1 MNAAL
6 AAHLWQ
12 STWFAVAVGLLT
24 LLFRRNRARVR
35 FALWLCASMKFLVPF
50 APLID
55 FARQLAPPA
64 PAPAFAEQL
73 AIRLA
78 VPAGPV
84 ARAAAAVPPSTGW
97 LAAAMVA
104 LWAAGLA
111 TLALMRFRGWR
122 RVRAALRAS
131 RSLAVEAA
139 VPVRASAG
147 LLEPG
152 AVGVWRPVLLI
163 PAGIEDRLTPA
174 QFASVLAHELCHV
187 RRRDNLTASVHMA
200 VEALFWFHP
209 LVWWVGARMME
220 ERERA
225 CDEGVLSLGSEP
237 KDYAEA
243 ILGVCRL
250 YVESPL
256 VCVSGV
262 TGANLKRR
270 VEAIMNQSIGESLNL
285 AKKLLL
291 TAAGIAAVAVPLVL
305 GVLTGAG
312 HIPVL
317 HAQQF
322 SPAPAPV
329 QSAPIAPVGR
339 GRATLPDAPQAVGGK
354 NELLYGDHRLIAAS
368 SIPVR

>member
-84 ARAAAAVPPSTGW
+84 AR
-97 LAAAMVA
+97 
-104 LWAAGLA
+104 AAGLA